1 MAPYRHLNGIVIIAM
16 AIGII
21 SIGMNSASAQTKES
35 SPIDWEYEMAYQRGV
50 QSAVWAVPAV
60 SMINLRRANFSLGG
74 GFNTVYYLSTV
85 PTALQE
91 ALTANNQTPYTSVNM
106 TTRDGPVV
114 LEVPPA
120 SDRTAIF
127 GSAVDIWQQ
136 PLVDIGPAGAD
147 RGEGGRYLFLPPGY
161 DGEIPEGYIVV
172 PMKTYNIFSAL
183 RNIPLGDAPFEEA
196 ANYSRQIRAYPLS
209 EANSSPKGE
218 YIDMAGRRLP
228 TLPTFD
234 LSFFRDIAQVIDE
247 EPLLERDKAMGGLLA
262 SIGIEKGRSFEP
274 TGKVKAALEDAIGD
288 AHDYLEHLFET
299 PGYSLE
305 RYWPDRSWLGVR
317 RPSPEGFVFDAGDFL
332 LLDERASLFH
342 WATFFP
348 KELGAATAYLVGQH
362 DGDGTLMVGDGLYRL
377 RVPAD
382 VPARDFWS
390 LIVYGK
396 ETKAFIYSDEERVG
410 LSSYD
415 LPSMRA
421 NDDGSVD
428 IYIGQSAPEGLES
441 NWIPTAGND
450 FFVLFRFYG
459 PEDAYFDKSF
469 VLPDFERLE

>member
-1 MAPYRHLNGIVIIAM
+1 MAPYRYLNGIMTIAM
-16 AIGII
+16 AIGIF
-21 SIGMNSASAQTKES
+21 SIGVISASAQTKES
-35 SPIDWEYEMAYQRGV
+35 TSIDWEYEMAYQRGV

-74 GFNTVYYLSTV
+74 GFNTVYYLSAV

-127 GSAVDIWQQ
+127 GSAVDIWQE

-161 DGEIPEGYIVV
+161 DSEIPEGYIVV

-183 RNIPLGDAPFEEA
+183 RNIPLGNTTFEEA

-209 EANSSPKGE
+209 EANSSSKGE
-218 YIDMAGRRLP
+218 YIDIAGRQLP

-288 AHDYLEHLFET
+288 ANDYLEHLFET
-299 PGYSLE
+299 SGYSLE
-305 RYWPDRSWLGVR
+305 RNWPDRSWLGIR

-342 WATFFP
+342 WATFVP

-362 DGDGTLMVGDGLYRL
+362 DGDGSLMVGDGLYRL

-396 ETKAFIYSDEERVG
+396 KTKAFIYSDEERVG

-415 LPSMRA
+415 LPSMRT

-459 PEDAYFDKSF
+459 PENAYFDKSF

>member
-1 MAPYRHLNGIVIIAM
+1 MLYRYLNGIMAIAM
-16 AIGII
+16 AI
-21 SIGMNSASAQTKES
+21 SIGVNSASAQTKKSE
-35 SPIDWEYEMAYQRGV
+35 PIYWEYEMAYQRGV
-50 QSAVWAVPAV
+50 QSVVWAVPAV
-60 SMINLRRANFSLGG
+60 SMINFRRAYFGLEG
-74 GFNTVYYLSTV
+74 GFNTIYYLSTE

-91 ALTANNQTPYTSVNM
+91 ALTANNQTPYTSINM

-127 GSAVDIWQQ
+127 GSAVNIWQE

-147 RGEGGRYLFLPPGY
+147 AGKGGRYLFLPPGY
-161 DGEIPEGYIVV
+161 DGETPEGYIVV
-172 PMKTYNIFSAL
+172 PMKTYNIFAAL
-183 RNIPLGDAPFEEA
+183 RNIPLGDATFEEA
-196 ANYSRQIRAYPLS
+196 ANYSRQIKAYPLS
-209 EANSSPKGE
+209 EANNSPEGE
-218 YIDMAGRRLP
+218 YVDISGKRLP

-234 LSFFRDIAQVIDE
+234 LSFFSDIAQVIEE
-247 EPLLERDKAMGGLLA
+247 EPLLERDKVMGGFLA
-262 SIGIEKGRSFEP
+262 SIGIEKGRPFEP
-274 TGKVKAALEDAIGD
+274 MGKVKTALEDAISV
-288 AHDYLEHLFET
+288 AHEYLEYLFET

-305 RYWPDRSWLGVR
+305 RYWPDRNWLGVR
-317 RPSPEGFVFDAGDFL
+317 RPSEDGFVFDAGDIL

-348 KELGAATAYLVGQH
+348 KELGAASAYLIGQR
-362 DGDGTLMVGDGLYRL
+362 DGDGKLMVGDGLYRL

-382 VPARDFWS
+382 VPAKDFWS
-390 LIVYGK
+390 LIAYGK
-396 ETKAFIYSDEERVG
+396 ETKAFIYSDEERAG

-415 LPSMRA
+415 RPSMQT

-469 VLPDFERLE
+469 VLPDIERLE

>member
-1 MAPYRHLNGIVIIAM
+1 MAVAM
-16 AIGII
+16 AVGMIGI
-21 SIGMNSASAQTKES
+21 GMISASAQTNES
-35 SPIDWEYEMAYQRGV
+35 EPVDWEYEMAYQRGV
-50 QSAVWAVPAV
+50 QSVVWAVPAV

-127 GSAVDIWQQ
+127 GSAVDIWQE

-147 RGEGGRYLFLPPGY
+147 RGEGGRYLFLPPEY

-172 PMKTYNIFSAL
+172 PMQTYNIFTAL
-183 RNIPLGDAPFEEA
+183 RNIPLGDATFEEA
-196 ANYSRQIRAYPLS
+196 ANYSRQIKAYPLS
-209 EANSSPKGE
+209 EAANSPEGE
-218 YIDMAGRRLP
+218 YIDMSGKRLP

-247 EPLLERDKAMGGLLA
+247 EPLLERDKVMGGFLA

-274 TGKVKAALEDAIGD
+274 TGKVKTALEDAIGD
-288 AHDYLEHLFET
+288 AHEYLEHLFQT

-305 RYWPDRSWLGVR
+305 LYWPDRQWLGVR
-317 RPSPEGFVFDAGDFL
+317 RPSEEGFVFDAGDVL

-348 KELGAATAYLVGQH
+348 KELGAATAYLIGQRDK
-362 DGDGTLMVGDGLYRL
+362 DGNLMVGDGLYRL

-390 LIVYGK
+390 LIAYGK

-415 LPSMRA
+415 LPSMQT
-421 NDDGSVD
+421 NNDGSVD

-469 VLPDFERLE
+469 VLPDFERVE